1 VVVHLDPRQP
11 DTARGERSDG
21 LRFHEDGVV
30 LAEEL
35 NLKQVA
41 RLLDVHYMT
50 VYRYV
55 RSGRLVARKVGTGW
69 LVDPDALERFRTGGS
84 AGANDLDR
92 SEQPH
97 GAPVDWIDRLR
108 GRLVVGDEAGAW
120 RVIEAAMVAGWEPEQ
135 VLVDLVSGAVRTT
148 SHDDGPA
155 AAHLAVTTAT
165 RMVALVAARF
175 RRSGRS
181 RGTVVLGA
189 PLGEGHTLGL
199 AVVADVLRLRN
210 LNVLD
215 LGTNVPPDAF
225 AAAADMADRL
235 VAVGLGI
242 STVERLEDVEA
253 VVHAVHEVRPN
264 VPVLVGGRAVAN
276 PEVAALSGGAD
287 WAPDAVALAD
297 LVETLLPVP
306 RARKQATAS
315 TGPNPQFVTS

>member
-1 VVVHLDPRQP
+1 M
-11 DTARGERSDG
+11 

-30 LAEEL
+30 LAEGL

-69 LVDPDALERFRTGGS
+69 VVDPDELEHFRAGWS
-84 AGANDLDR
+84 AGGAEPD
-92 SEQPH
+92 

-108 GRLVVGDEAGAW
+108 RRLVVGDEAGAW
-120 RVIEAAMVAGWEPEQ
+120 REIEAAMVAGWEPEQ
-135 VLVDLVSGAVRTT
+135 VLVDMISGAVRAT

-155 AAHLAVTTAT
+155 AGHLAVTTAT

-199 AVVADVLRLRN
+199 VVVADVLRLRN
-210 LNVLD
+210 VDVLD
-215 LGTNVPPDAF
+215 LGTDVPPDAF

-235 VAVGLGI
+235 VAVGLGV
-242 STVERLEDVEA
+242 STVERLEEVGA
-253 VVHAVHEVRPN
+253 VVHAVREVRPE

-276 PEVAALSGGAD
+276 PEVAALSGGTD

-306 RARKQATAS
+306 RALKPTTSAP
-315 TGPNPQFVTS
+315 GPDSRSALA